1 MRRLPLLFALVLP
14 LVFLHSEYQ
23 PSVSVGQATLY
34 LSDVA
39 VLALFGIAL
48 AAGLRDGF
56 QPLRAAPS
64 IWIATAAF
72 LAVVFASNVYGA
84 AVDSDYAFYTHFLT
98 AAKFAEYALLAL
110 AAPIVFRASA
120 DLTPLLATMTAWSVA
135 ATTGAALQFFGLV
148 NEFEGRRPG
157 QREPSFLGIHDLA
170 ALSGATL
177 SIGLLALALGGG
189 ASTAPPPRGTG
200 FSLSPLADRTL
211 PWIAGISGGLGVI
224 LSGATTAVAG
234 VVAAGIAAWLLGRRN
249 ALAIAAVV
257 LLVSAGVIAIRSV
270 DTRPLLDALGIE
282 RPRDVATDPEAS
294 WQQRFALA
302 YIGGRIFLDHPVFG
316 AGWQRSE
323 DDAVYLEHVD
333 DARRRFPDLPEIA
346 LPSRAHPWGVQN
358 AYVQAAA
365 DMGVIGLLA
374 FLALF
379 LVPLR
384 VAWRAGAAGGV
395 PILWLLVAMGVW
407 IGLGLV
413 AGIPLVGLTW
423 LAIGLAAAA
432 AAWTRGLE

>member
-1 MRRLPLLFALVLP
+1 MPRAPVLFALVVP
-14 LVFLHSEYQ
+14 LVFLHAEYQ
-23 PSVSVGQATLY
+23 PSLSVGEATLY

-39 VLALFGIAL
+39 VLA
-48 AAGLRDGF
+48 AGAIGLYAGRRLGFAPLRDGI
-56 QPLRAAPS
+56 AV
-64 IWIATAAF
+64 WIASGVF
-72 LAVVFASNVYGA
+72 CAVVFASNVYGA
-84 AVDSDYAFYTHFLT
+84 LVDDDYAFTTHFLT
-98 AAKFAEYALLAL
+98 AAKFVEYGLLAL
-110 AAPIVFRASA
+110 AAPLVFRAASE
-120 DLTPLLATMTAWSVA
+120 LTPLLWTLTAWSVA
-135 ATTGAALQFFGLV
+135 ATTGAALQFLGVL

-177 SIGLLALALGGG
+177 AVGLLALALGE
-189 ASTAPPPRGTG
+189 RRR
-200 FSLSPLADRTL
+200 LSA
-211 PWIAGISGGLGVI
+211 IAGVAGALGVI

-234 VVAAGIAAWLLGRRN
+234 VVAAGLAAWLLGRRR

-257 LLVSAGVIAIRSV
+257 AVVAGGVVAIRTV

-282 RPRDVATDPEAS
+282 RPRDVETDPEVS

-302 YIGGRIFLDHPVFG
+302 YIGGRIFLEQPVFG

-323 DDAVYLEHVD
+323 DEEVYGQFVD
-333 DARRRFPDLPEIA
+333 DARRRFPDLPERA
-346 LPSRAHPWGVQN
+346 LPSAEHPWGVQN

-365 DMGVIGLLA
+365 DMGVVGLAA

-384 VAWRAGAAGGV
+384 AAWRAGAAGGV
-395 PILWLLVAMGVW
+395 PILWLLVSMGVW

-423 LAIGLAAAA
+423 LAVGLAAAA
-432 AAWTRGLE
+432 TAWNRGL

>member
-1 MRRLPLLFALVLP
+1 VRRLPLLFALVVP
-14 LVFLHSEYQ
+14 LVFLHSDYQ

-39 VLALFGIAL
+39 VLAAFAIAVI
-48 AAGLRDGF
+48 AGVRHGF
-56 QPLRAAPS
+56 APLRAAPS
-64 IWIATAAF
+64 IWVATGAF
-72 LAVVFASNVYGA
+72 LVVVFASNLYGE

-98 AAKFAEYALLAL
+98 AAKFGEYALLAL
-110 AAPIVFRASA
+110 AAALVFRAA
-120 DLTPLLATMTAWSVA
+120 TDLTPLLVTMTAWSVA

-177 SIGLLALALGGG
+177 SIGLLALALG
-189 ASTAPPPRGTG
+189 TG
-200 FSLSPLADRTL
+200 FSLSPIANRAL
-211 PWIAGISGGLGVI
+211 PWLAGISGGLGVI
-224 LSGATTAVAG
+224 LSGATAAVAG
-234 VVAAGIAAWLLGRRN
+234 VVAAGIAAWLLGRRH
-249 ALAIAAVV
+249 ALAITAVV
-257 LLVSAGVIAIRSV
+257 LLVSGGVVAIRTV

-323 DDAVYLEHVD
+323 DDTVYLEHVD

-407 IGLGLV
+407 IGLGVV

>member
-1 MRRLPLLFALVLP
+1 MPRAPVLFALVAP
-14 LVFLHSEYQ
+14 LVFLHAEYQ
-23 PSVSVGQATLY
+23 PSVSIGQATLY

-39 VLALFGIAL
+39 VLATGAIGLDAGRRLGFGP
-48 AAGLRDGF
+48 LRDG
-56 QPLRAAPS
+56 RAV
-64 IWIATAAF
+64 WISSGVF
-72 LAVVFASNVYGA
+72 CAVVLASNVYGGLL
-84 AVDSDYAFYTHFLT
+84 DDGYAFTTHFLT
-98 AAKFAEYALLAL
+98 AAKFLEYGVLAL
-110 AAPIVFRASA
+110 AAPLVFRAASE
-120 DLTPLLATMTAWSVA
+120 LTPLLWTLTAWSAA
-135 ATTGAALQFFGLV
+135 ATGGAALQFLGVL

-177 SIGLLALALGGG
+177 AIGLLVL
-189 ASTAPPPRGTG
+189 GTG
-200 FSLSPLADRTL
+200 FSLSPIANRAL
-211 PWIAGISGGLGVI
+211 PWIAGVSGGLGVV
-224 LSGATTAVAG
+224 LSGATTALAG
-234 VVAAGIAAWLLGRRN
+234 VVAAGLAAWLLGRRN
-249 ALAIAAVV
+249 ALAIAVV
-257 LLVSAGVIAIRSV
+257 VALVSAGVVAIRTV

-282 RPRDVATDPEAS
+282 RPREVATDPEAS

-302 YIGGRIFLDHPVFG
+302 YIGGRIFAEQPVFG

-323 DDAVYLEHVD
+323 DEDVYGPYVD
-333 DARRRFPDLPEIA
+333 DARRRFPDLPERA
-346 LPSRAHPWGVQN
+346 LPSREHPWGVQN

-365 DMGVIGLLA
+365 DMGVVGFLA

-395 PILWLLVAMGVW
+395 PILWLLVSMGVW

-432 AAWTRGLE
+432 TAWTRDVSRDV

>member
-14 LVFLHSEYQ
+14 LVFLHADYQ

-39 VLALFGIAL
+39 VLAAFGIAL
-48 AAGLRDGF
+48 TAGLRLGF
-56 QPLRAAPS
+56 APLRAAPGV
-64 IWIATAAF
+64 WIAAGAF
-72 LAVVFASNVYGA
+72 LVVVFASNAYA
-84 AVDSDYAFYTHFLT
+84 EAVDSDYAFYTHFLT
-98 AAKFAEYALLAL
+98 AAKLGEYALLAL
-110 AAPIVFRASA
+110 AAPLVFRAAA
-120 DLTPLLATMTAWSVA
+120 DLTPLLVTLTAWSVV
-135 ATTGAALQFFGLV
+135 ATTGAALQFLGLV

-177 SIGLLALALGGG
+177 SIGLLALALGERRRLGVVAG
-189 ASTAPPPRGTG
+189 TA
-200 FSLSPLADRTL
+200 
-211 PWIAGISGGLGVI
+211 GGLGVI
-224 LSGATTAVAG
+224 LSGATTALVG
-234 VVAAGIAAWLLGRRN
+234 IVAAGVAAWLLGRRR

-257 LLVSAGVIAIRSV
+257 AVVSAGVIAIRTV
-270 DTRPLLDALGIE
+270 DTRQLLDALGVE

-323 DDAVYLEHVD
+323 DDEVYLEHVD
-333 DARRRFPDLPEIA
+333 DARRRFPDLPAIA

-379 LVPLR
+379 LLPLR

-423 LAIGLAAAA
+423 LAIGLSAAV
-432 AAWTRGLE
+432 AAWTRGLD